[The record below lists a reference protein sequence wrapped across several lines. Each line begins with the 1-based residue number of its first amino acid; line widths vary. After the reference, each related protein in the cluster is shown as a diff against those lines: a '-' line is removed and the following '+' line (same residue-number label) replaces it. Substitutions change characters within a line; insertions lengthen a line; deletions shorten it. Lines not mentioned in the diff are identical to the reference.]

1 MKRIIDGLRNGLR
14 AIAIQSLLTAILTV
28 TLFVFPV
35 FQTSQAQAAP
45 QVTGDRATDKLIEKV
60 QRDAED
66 LGDSPDRPIGQTGL
80 KNIKKLGENIKETV
94 DLNVRQKGAIY
105 NPNEDNKIEALKQA
119 QKETERNAK

>member
-1 MKRIIDGLRNGLR
+1 MKRIINGLKNGLT
-14 AIAIQSLLTAILTV
+14 IAVRSLLTAVLAV

-45 QVTGDRATDKLIEKV
+45 QVTGDRATDKMVEKI
-60 QRDAED
+60 QQDAED

-119 QKETERNAK
+119 QKETERNTK

>member
-1 MKRIIDGLRNGLR
+1 MKRIIDGLKNGST
-14 AIAIQSLLTAILTV
+14 IAVQSLLTIVLAVALLV
-28 TLFVFPV
+28 SPV
-35 FQTSQAQAAP
+35 FQTSSAQATP
-45 QVTGDRATDKLIEKV
+45 QVTGDRATDKMIQKI
-60 QRDAED
+60 QQDAED

>member
-1 MKRIIDGLRNGLR
+1 MKRIINGLRNGLT
-14 AIAIQSLLTAILTV
+14 IAVQSLLIAILGV
-28 TLFVFPV
+28 ALFVSPV
-35 FQTSQAQAAP
+35 FQTNPAQATP
-45 QVTGDRATDKLIEKV
+45 QVTGDRATDKLVEKI

>member
-1 MKRIIDGLRNGLR
+1 MKRILNGLKT
-14 AIAIQSLLTAILTV
+14 IAVRSLLTAILAV
-28 TLFVFPV
+28 TLFAFPM
-35 FQTSQAQAAP
+35 FQMSQAQAAP
-45 QVTGDRATDKLIEKV
+45 KVTGDRATDKMVEKI